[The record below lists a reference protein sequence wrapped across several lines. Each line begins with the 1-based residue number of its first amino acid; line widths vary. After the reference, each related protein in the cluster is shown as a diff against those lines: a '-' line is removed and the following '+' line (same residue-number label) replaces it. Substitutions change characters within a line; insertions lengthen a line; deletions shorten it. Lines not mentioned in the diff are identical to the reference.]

1 LFGTACYL
9 VSVMLVA
16 WTTLQFN
23 IVSRLITL
31 VGGISGCSIIVYTCY
46 IMYVDACVEC
56 KDHERE
62 HEREGKNDKD
72 RRRRRR
78 RCASAS
84 AGTDGSTRSI
94 SGGSSSSIKKIP
106 NSVKNKDK
114 YKNTNIISR
123 HIQH

>member
-1 LFGTACYL
+1 
-9 VSVMLVA
+9 MLVA

-78 RCASAS
+78 AS

-106 NSVKNKDK
+106 NSVKNKNK